1 MPSTGWK
8 SELHFF
14 REERV
19 SFIILYYHD
28 QKNILYYQAQLMG
41 LMLQPIVHRLGSTSI
56 VFMCSAGQCPQVS
69 QLWPFYYSLL
79 SLGFTKLQVKGKRR
93 SQLPKVKGKQNSIE
107 LTDLGLTA
115 SQRVLDASDRTNVN
129 FTSSR
134 STARKRRSI
143 IVESLGRPHL
153 TSKKRSLRRRICNP
167 PRPI

>member
-28 QKNILYYQAQLMG
+28 QTNKLYYQAQLMG

-56 VFMCSAGQCPQVS
+56 VLMCSAGQC

-79 SLGFTKLQVKGKRR
+79 SLQVKGKRR

-115 SQRVLDASDRTNVN
+115 SQRVLVASDRTNVN

-153 TSKKRSLRRRICNP
+153 TSKKGACAARICNP